1 MNTSDESDYLSSLV
15 ITCPYCD
22 RGIGYNQIKEH
33 VAEHVKK
40 NHTMSGEV
48 APLNGVEIEDP
59 DLIQTIKHLVIDE
72 SGMLVNPDLMRD
84 EKSHDNIFARSSSSA
99 RRSRGKSN
107 KASKQAIAQQPEN
120 TPVKPALPPRADQKN
135 KRRAK
140 SIDDIYREKEEWLKK
155 IFQRDK
161 ISSAREMANTL
172 SQTDS
177 VTCPVC
183 KSWVKVKNLKR
194 HLVKIHSDV
203 IPLDEKT
210 HRQVEDGFES
220 AQDEDFSNQP
230 NLVKCPLCKHR
241 TQYNVL
247 FVHIQVSH
255 PEKNPKIV
263 MAEFNR
269 EYEKKKS
276 EDKIDRELNGLV
288 KDYEKLKQSQD
299 ESRDGGKYLGYMS
312 RENGKFGSLPL
323 YDDYSDES
331 DSE

>member
-15 ITCPYCD
+15 ITCQYCN

-33 VAEHVKK
+33 VEEHVKNK
-40 NHTMSGEV
+40 DTMSGEV

-72 SGMLVNPDLMRD
+72 SGMLVNPDLMQD
-84 EKSHDNIFARSSSSA
+84 TKPHESIFARSSSLA
-99 RRSRGKSN
+99 RGSRGKS
-107 KASKQAIAQQPEN
+107 KKSSDRAIAQQPA
-120 TPVKPALPPRADQKN
+120 KPPMGPGLPPRADQKN
-135 KRRAK
+135 KRQAK

-161 ISSAREMANTL
+161 ISSAREMANNL

-177 VTCPVC
+177 ITCPVC
-183 KSWVKVKNLKR
+183 KAWVKAKNLEK
-194 HLVKIHSDV
+194 HLVKIHSNV
-203 IPLDEKT
+203 IPLNERT
-210 HRQVEDGFES
+210 YRQVEGRFES

-255 PEKNPKIV
+255 PEKNPKIA